1 MNLLRVASLLVLS
14 LSTLA
19 AAQPRRTL
27 ARVVSVEG
35 RTVTLEVLEGY
46 LTVGDEVERWSEA
59 GKRLARPVLPVDLLN
74 KGDRVAG
81 ISLPGAVPPAG
92 ALLAQCGQ
100 FASWREAEA
109 ALATFPPRALAR
121 ILAAEGGTVTVHVV
135 LGNMG
140 NGDALDL
147 FSRSGKAP
155 VTVKLPSDIGFL
167 GRGDAAKGVT
177 VMGAAAPA
185 GAVLADKG
193 RFATFTAASAAA
205 GEETTPVAAE
215 AAPVPADGP
224 RDSPAACLFSGAEL
238 RQALGFPV
246 GAGRGTELAFSG
258 GSSQSCTW
266 REEKGLRSVVLNHVV
281 MTTGAPATN
290 REQLRKHLAGRLEP
304 IAGDPDA
311 AVWQV
316 DHWDV
321 TGVTLHYARGNTFTE
336 VRARGVDLKN
346 SAAVSAMRRALLSL
360 RRL

>member
-1 MNLLRVASLLVLS
+1 MSLLRLASLLVLS

-35 RTVTLEVLEGY
+35 KTFTLEVLEGY
-46 LTVGDEVERWSEA
+46 LVVGDEVELWGES
-59 GKRLARPVLPVDLLN
+59 GKRLAKPVLPVDLAN
-74 KGDRVAG
+74 RGDRVAG
-81 ISLPGAVPPAG
+81 VSLPEAVPPAG
-92 ALLAQCGQ
+92 ALLAQRGQ
-100 FASWREAEA
+100 FASWREASA

-121 ILAAEGGTVTVHVV
+121 IVAAEGGTVTVHVV

-155 VTVKLPSDIGFL
+155 VTVKLPSDIGFM
-167 GRGDAAKGVT
+167 GRGDTVNGVT

-193 RFATFTAASAAA
+193 RFATFAAASAAA
-205 GEETTPVAAE
+205 GEEKAPAAAE
-215 AAPVPADGP
+215 AAPEPAAGP
-224 RDSPAACLFSGAEL
+224 RASDAACLFTGAEL

-246 GAGRGTELAFSG
+246 GPGRGTELAFSG
-258 GSSQSCTW
+258 GSSRSCTW
-266 REEKGLRSVVLNHVV
+266 KEEKGLRSVVLNHLV
-281 MTTGAPATN
+281 MTAGAPATN
-290 REQLRKHLAGRLEP
+290 REQLRKRLAGRLEP
-304 IAGDPDA
+304 VAGDPDA

-316 DHWDV
+316 DQGDV
-321 TGVTLHYARGNTFTE
+321 TGITLHYARGNTFTE
-336 VRARGVDLKN
+336 VRVVGVDLK
-346 SAAVSAMRRALLSL
+346 SPAAVAAMRKSLLSL